1 MKKLV
6 RLLALTLVLAGSY
19 SAFSTSTTGVRLLG
33 GGGDPVPLCDPSNPN
48 CTMEPK

>member
-19 SAFSTSTTGVRLLG
+19 SAFSSSLNTNKAGFM
-33 GGGDPVPLCDPSNPN
+33 GGGDPVPLCDPSNPA
-48 CTMEPK
+48 CKIW